1 MISIAM
7 ATYNGAKYLQLQ
19 LDSIRNQSYKDIE
32 IIICDDHSS
41 DDTWEIIQK
50 NATEDSRIKPFRNE
64 ENLGFKKNFEKAIR
78 LCQGEYIALSDQDDI
93 WELNHLQILLD
104 TIGNHSIACGDANLI
119 GSSGEPLGMTL
130 SDADCLEIPPAANL
144 EVAYRVYFNSSC
156 FQGASMLIRKD
167 FLEKALPIPEKAKY
181 HDAWFAALAPFVD
194 GLIYTKQIITQ
205 HRRHNSNSSKPL
217 EWKKLGPI
225 HYREAPRL
233 ADRAFWREAILERI
247 DNLTADQKKFL
258 DSVKKYYTRRLARTR
273 KFKNFFFRLPHYKAI
288 YTTDSKIYLEW

>member
-32 IIICDDHSS
+32 IIICDDQSS
-41 DDTWEIIQK
+41 DDTWEIIK
-50 NATEDSRIKPFRNE
+50 MNAAEDSRIKPFRNE
-64 ENLGFKKNFEKAIR
+64 ENLGFKKNFEKAIG
-78 LCQGEYIALSDQDDI
+78 LCSGEYIALSDQDDI
-93 WELNHLQILLD
+93 WEPNHLQILLD

-130 SDADCLEIPPAANL
+130 SDADCLEYPP
-144 EVAYRVYFNSSC
+144 EPRFGVAYRVFFNSSC
-156 FQGASMLIRKD
+156 FQGASMLIRRD
-167 FLEKALPIPEKAKY
+167 FLETALPIPEKAKY
-181 HDAWFAALAPFVD
+181 HDAWFAALAPFV
-194 GLIYTKQIITQ
+194 GVLIYTKQVITQ
-205 HRRHNSNSSKPL
+205 HRRHDSNSSKPV

-247 DNLTADQKKFL
+247 ENLTQEQTRFL
-258 DSVKKYYTRRLARTR
+258 NSVKKYYTRRLARTR
-273 KFKNFFFRLPHYKAI
+273 KFKNFFFRIPHYKNI
-288 YTTDSKIYLEW
+288 YTTGSKIYLEW